1 MNIKE
6 EKKTDFSNSS
16 FNDIQAKLDKKLGPE
31 YISKRIGFGSNRVAY
46 IEGWR
51 AINLANQI
59 FGYNGWST
67 EVKQVIIDFLDE
79 RQGKF
84 CIGCTAIVRVTLAN
98 GTFREDIGYGTVE
111 NERRKAAAFERAK
124 KSAVTDALK
133 RSLRSFG
140 NALGNCLYDKDF
152 LAKID
157 KVKFDPPDFDE
168 NNLFRPSDEISEV
181 SRSGTIDMDNT
192 CANINNSSNSS
203 TNTATATSV
212 ATTSNQ
218 YIPNKRRQLLKVG
231 EPSTNTTINDNKSAA
246 TSVSSNI
253 TSNPFDEN
261 AQNRYNRTTK
271 NTITKQEQEDLLDDS
286 LMFSDDFQDE
296 DFAITSNQN
305 HLIANT
311 NSETNE
317 GKENLNTDLNYPV
330 TFVTGKGAVSLQNKQ
345 ISNETVFNPKYQAQS
360 IKHILDQTTSKH
372 VPANILKEK
381 PTSKEKIYNQYAPKG
396 KGIGQR
402 EDSSDQY
409 NKNESSD
416 KISINSTDN
425 DTNNKPITT
434 DSFKEPKKTPQ
445 QTVIASN
452 KKFAP
457 PSSVVHP
464 NSYLAV
470 QNNQQITPGRREV
483 GRPKVNPLQLRKPNP

>member
-6 EKKTDFSNSS
+6 EKKNGFINSS

-67 EVKQVIIDFLDE
+67 EVKQVIVDFLDE
-79 RQGKF
+79 RQGRF
-84 CIGCTAIVRVTLAN
+84 CIGCTAIVRVTLSN

-111 NERRKAAAFERAK
+111 NERRKATAFERAK

-181 SRSGTIDMDNT
+181 SRSGTMDID
-192 CANINNSSNSS
+192 NIS
-203 TNTATATSV
+203 ATTINDTS
-212 ATTSNQ
+212 ATTSTTSCSVTTGNQ
-218 YIPNKRRQLLKVG
+218 YIPNKRRQLSKVG
-231 EPSTNTTINDNKSAA
+231 EPSTTTTAIKDDKAVALSDSSNSISNLSDEKVQNKSNS
-246 TSVSSNI
+246 TS
-253 TSNPFDEN
+253 
-261 AQNRYNRTTK
+261 K

-296 DFAITSNQN
+296 DFTTTSNQN
-305 HLIANT
+305 HLISNV
-311 NSETNE
+311 NCSTNE
-317 GKENLNTDLNYPV
+317 SKEDSNTDSNYPV
-330 TFVTGKGAVSLQNKQ
+330 TFVTGKGATSLQNKQ
-345 ISNETVFNPKYQAQS
+345 ISNEMVFDPKYQPQS
-360 IKHILDQTTSKH
+360 IKHTLDQTTSKH
-372 VPANILKEK
+372 VPASILKEK

-402 EDSSDQY
+402 EDSSDHN
-409 NKNESSD
+409 NKNESLD
-416 KISINSTDN
+416 KISTNLTDKGTDN
-425 DTNNKPITT
+425 KPTTT
-434 DSFKEPKKTPQ
+434 DSFKEPNKTPQ
-445 QTVIASN
+445 QTSITGT

-464 NSYLAV
+464 NSYLTV
-470 QNNQQITPGRREV
+470 QNNQQITSGRREV